1 MVKDTII
8 LSADTSGERFS
19 LALLKSNEVIGRFRA
34 GSANRQS
41 SDMLPELDRM
51 LKAQRIS
58 LRDIGLFCVG
68 LGPGSFT
75 GLRIGVTVMRTMAIA
90 LNKPI
95 VGVASI
101 DAIACN
107 APYCKEPVCVLI
119 DARQNKVYARIYKYR
134 NSDLAPSS
142 GIMLLDIKAI
152 LGRLKTP
159 AFFLGDGLK
168 RYGDIIS
175 KYGSGEKILA
185 PEAMWYPD
193 AEKIAALGAERFR
206 KKGKDNVFT
215 LNPLYVYPK
224 ECQVVKKKRVLSIKV

>member
-19 LALLKSNEVIGRFRA
+19 LALLKGNEVIGRFRA

-41 SDMLPELDRM
+41 SDMLPELDR
-51 LKAQRIS
+51 LLNAQRIS
-58 LRDIGLFCVG
+58 LKDIGLFCVG

-75 GLRIGVTVMRTMAIA
+75 GLRIGVTVMRTMALA

-101 DAIACN
+101 DAIAYN
-107 APYCKEPVCVLI
+107 APHRKDPVCVLI

-134 NSDLAPSS
+134 NNDLIPLS
-142 GIMLLDIKAI
+142 GIMLLDVNAI

-159 AFFLGDGLK
+159 AFFLGDGIK

-175 KYGSGEKILA
+175 KHVSGGKSIAL
-185 PEAMWYPD
+185 EAMWYPD
-193 AEKIAALGAERFR
+193 AEKIAALGIERLR

-215 LNPLYVYPK
+215 LNPLYIYPK
-224 ECQVVKKKRVLSIKV
+224 ECQIKRKKIA